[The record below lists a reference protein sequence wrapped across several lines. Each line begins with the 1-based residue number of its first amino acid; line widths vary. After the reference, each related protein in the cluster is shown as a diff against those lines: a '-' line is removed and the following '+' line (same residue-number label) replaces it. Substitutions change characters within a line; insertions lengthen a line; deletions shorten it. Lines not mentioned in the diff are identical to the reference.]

1 MEIRTGSLTG
11 PVIGTS
17 AIVTVADT
25 SPAPV
30 ATIIRNTPFID
41 EGASATFSIIVSGTT
56 GAAGST
62 LYWIMVETSG
72 GTKATPSDFT
82 DNTLGGSYIVSAGL
96 VDTVTRIWANDLT
109 VEGPET
115 WVMEIRTGSTTGPVI
130 GTSAIVTVAD
140 TSQVPSA
147 TVSPS
152 GDTISE
158 GGIKS
163 YTITTRNVS
172 QGIPVYWIFRATQGT
187 LNTGNL
193 DTGDQGDFLGKQYSG
208 YYECAANG
216 VHTVTVGWRNDLATE
231 GTEAYVVDIKL
242 GSTNGVVIGTGGSTT
257 VLDTSHP

>member
-1 MEIRTGSLTG
+1 
-11 PVIGTS
+11 
-17 AIVTVADT
+17 
-25 SPAPV
+25 
-30 ATIIRNTPFID
+30 
-41 EGASATFSIIVSGTT
+41 
-56 GAAGST
+56 
-62 LYWIMVETSG
+62 
-72 GTKATPSDFT
+72 
-82 DNTLGGSYIVSAGL
+82 
-96 VDTVTRIWANDLT
+96 
-109 VEGPET
+109 
-115 WVMEIRTGSTTGPVI
+115 MEIRTGSTTGPVI

-172 QGIPVYWIFRATQGT
+172 QGIPVYWIFRATQGS

-216 VHTVTVGWRNDLATE
+216 VHTVTVGWRNDLAAE
-231 GTEAYVVDIKL
+231 GTEAYVVDVKL
-242 GSTNGVVIGTGGSTT
+242 GSTNGVMIGTGGSTT